1 MPSYLS
7 ITTTHLPITL
17 SSLLCITLSLTQLI
31 LPHCLH
37 PSPLLPGH
45 CYHFAIT
52 FIAVIVVAMFD
63 VIVVVMFDIIILV
76 IVVYIVLI
84 NVLDINVVII
94 VFFVAHLTKA
104 WLQLWFLPHTHPT

>member
-7 ITTTHLPITL
+7 ITTIHLPITP
-17 SSLLCITLSLTQLI
+17 SSLLCITPSLTQLI

-37 PSPLLPGH
+37 PSSLLPGH

-52 FIAVIVVAMFD
+52 FIAVIVVAMFY
-63 VIVVVMFDIIILV
+63 VIMVVMFDIIIQL
-76 IVVYIVLI
+76 IIVYILLF
-84 NVLDINVVII
+84 NVLDIDVVIT
-94 VFFVAHLTKA
+94 VFFVAYLTKA

>member
-7 ITTTHLPITL
+7 INTIHLPITL
-17 SSLLCITLSLTQLI
+17 SSLLCITPSLTQLI

-76 IVVYIVLI
+76 IVVCIVLI

-104 WLQLWFLPHTHPT
+104 LLQLWFLPHTHPT